1 MFLSDSF
8 YSTDHTLV
16 NFGGGFCVMK
26 WCSLHLV
33 YGDRLTLCKIMEF
46 CDFSGKLYPLVP

>member
-16 NFGGGFCVMK
+16 NFGGGFCVMN